1 MNLSTLIGIVSGFLI
16 IFFAIGLSASDAA
29 HFLNLPGLLVVI
41 GGTFA
46 ATMFSYPLKEI
57 LRVFRIMWLVFRNE
71 KLYAE
76 DDQRELVLTSKLLM
90 QGKIRQVENE
100 LEKINNPFLKT
111 GIQLL
116 IDDTP
121 AQDIFEMLQWR
132 IHRLQSREAAE
143 AQIYRTMSAFAP
155 AFGMLGTLIGLVNML
170 LGMGSGDMA
179 QIGSSMALALL
190 TTLYGVALSN
200 LLFKPIAI
208 KFERRTEYR
217 VQQMTMIMEGIL
229 LLARGRSPAYLREYL
244 KTFYADY
251 ADELNT
257 VPIEDNAGVETE
269 KAH

>member
-1 MNLSTLIGIVSGFLI
+1 MNPSTFIGIISGTLLI
-16 IFFAIGLSASDAA
+16 VFAVGMSAKDAT

-57 LRVFRIMWLVFRNE
+57 LRVFSIIWLVFRNE

-76 DDQRELVLTSKLLM
+76 ADQRELVLTSKLLM

-100 LEKINNPFLKT
+100 LEHINNPFLKT

-121 AQDIFEMLQWR
+121 PEDILEMLQWR
-132 IHRLQSREAAE
+132 IHRLQIREAAE
-143 AQIYRTMSAFAP
+143 AQIFRTMSAFAP

-200 LLFKPIAI
+200 LFFKPIAI

-217 VQQMTMIMEGIL
+217 VQQMTMIMEGVL
-229 LLARGRSPAYLREYL
+229 LLARGRSPAYLREFL
-244 KTFYADY
+244 KTFYANY
-251 ADELNT
+251 SDELNL
-257 VPIEDNAGVETE
+257 PASQDNARAETS
-269 KAH
+269 